1 MKSIMAENFSICPIC
16 KSNANFSTVN
26 EKQHKV
32 QCIHCQ
38 AVFQLFLARNKQ
50 GLISIKLLKTG
61 KEKQA
66 KSHKKTHKVLGFWQH
81 PRIFDNSTSLE
92 KEINKNFKRYV
103 EISFSAKKKEKAMQ
117 RLTEL
122 GDLAVFHILGI
133 TMSIVPPPRA
143 YISESLEVIREIAN
157 PICLPDLVRIFN
169 SGNPL
174 VSRQNVLK
182 TIIDILLKLEP
193 EIASQYKDFLIDV
206 WGNDL
211 DQSLRGLAMH
221 GLRALN
227 LLTESEMEDLIPV
240 IIKRIEEEVDPQ
252 SRVNSIVGLGEFTN
266 NPLVID
272 FLVNCLTDQSTPPNP
287 PPMAGSLTGF
297 LVAAAKYKPKAS
309 VGEVAANMILKS
321 GNQKGILRLIDFILD
336 GGLGRK
342 IHEKKIEK
350 LVSDRPFV
358 IDFLYDVITREETN
372 AKNINRKMMAR
383 EFLRIAKSTNE

>member
-1 MKSIMAENFSICPIC
+1 
-16 KSNANFSTVN
+16 
-26 EKQHKV
+26 
-32 QCIHCQ
+32 
-38 AVFQLFLARNKQ
+38 
-50 GLISIKLLKTG
+50 
-61 KEKQA
+61 
-66 KSHKKTHKVLGFWQH
+66 
-81 PRIFDNSTSLE
+81 
-92 KEINKNFKRYV
+92 
-103 EISFSAKKKEKAMQ
+103 
-117 RLTEL
+117 
-122 GDLAVFHILGI
+122 
-133 TMSIVPPPRA
+133 
-143 YISESLEVIREIAN
+143 
-157 PICLPDLVRIFN
+157 
-169 SGNPL
+169 
-174 VSRQNVLK
+174 
-182 TIIDILLKLEP
+182 
-193 EIASQYKDFLIDV
+193 
-206 WGNDL
+206 
-211 DQSLRGLAMH
+211 
-221 GLRALN
+221 
-227 LLTESEMEDLIPV
+227 V